1 MRASLISCHVTEDSM
16 QVMEGVIRRTFQAGG
31 TEYKKAKRKLQAWKV
46 LVRSQVKDEAEDSYN
61 PSRVLQA
68 QSQLPVGNRLQ
79 GGPQEVG

>member
-1 MRASLISCHVTEDSM
+1 MRASLIRCHVTEDSM